1 MCKRKRKREIAFD
14 VSSKRLKSSEVSAD
28 TPSQYDL
35 QLLKYNTWEPLY
47 TAIVR
52 SICKADPSKA
62 TVHPTIK
69 LESRYKK
76 AKETQSKILR
86 FLSCWFDKNSKKL
99 NIDRN
104 VQLKVSKLNEEATTV
119 LEKPT
124 MEPEPTGDSSNS
136 ILESTLP
143 IDPTSASVPP
153 SDSENAETLFVGS
166 LDEKIQYALCH
177 DEIDFGTIAKRIVQ
191 QLISNL
197 DLQSV
202 EKNSESSDKENLS
215 ICEQVTNML
224 LKEPK
229 ELVAKYKE
237 CLLPHSSSAYTSE
250 DKVREYPFLF
260 LY

>member
-1 MCKRKRKREIAFD
+1 M
-14 VSSKRLKSSEVSAD
+14 
-28 TPSQYDL
+28 
-35 QLLKYNTWEPLY
+35 
-47 TAIVR
+47 
-52 SICKADPSKA
+52 
-62 TVHPTIK
+62 
-69 LESRYKK
+69 ESRYKK

-143 IDPTSASVPP
+143 IDPTSTYVPP

-177 DEIDFGTIAKRIVQ
+177 DEIDFGTIAKHIVQ

-197 DLQSV
+197 ELQSV

-237 CLLPHSSSAYTSE
+237 CMHPRSSSAYTSE